1 VSLPLRCPVCHHPLT
16 AAESGRA
23 FGCDQS
29 HSFDVA
35 ADGHLNLLPSRQ
47 RHSRQPGDSKEMV
60 RSRRAFLDAGHYTA
74 LAQALVTTVDALL
87 DGARAVI
94 DAGCGEGY
102 FTRAIARA
110 VPDDVSVC
118 GLDVSKP
125 AVVAAARRDR
135 ASLYVVAS
143 AFDLP
148 FVDASVDMVL
158 SNFAPA
164 DGVALGRVVRPGGTV
179 ITTHPGPDHLFA
191 LRQLVYDRPERHVP
205 KEPLRN
211 HPELFERVD
220 RARVRSPLSLST
232 SEDVANLLAMTP
244 YWWQADKAKQASIA
258 SLPRLDT
265 ELDVLLT
272 TYRRRQWPFHHPGL

>member
-1 VSLPLRCPVCHHPLT
+1 M
-16 AAESGRA
+16 
-23 FGCDQS
+23 

-35 ADGHLNLLPSRQ
+35 ADGHVNLLLSRQ
-47 RHSRQPGDSKEMV
+47 RRSRQPGDSKEMV
-60 RSRRAFLDAGHYTA
+60 RSRRAFLDAGHYAA
-74 LAQALVTTVDALL
+74 LADALVLMVDTVLDDA
-87 DGARAVI
+87 AAIV

-102 FTRAIARA
+102 FTRSIRQA
-110 VPDDVSVC
+110 VSGEVSVC
-118 GLDVSKP
+118 GVDVSKP

-148 FVDASVDMVL
+148 FLDSSVDIAV

-164 DGVALGRVVRPGGTV
+164 DGPALARVLRPGGTV
-179 ITTHPGPDHLFA
+179 VATHPGPDHLFA
-191 LRQLVYDRPERHVP
+191 LRQLVYDEPERHVP

-211 HPELFERVD
+211 HPELFERVESVP
-220 RARVRSPLSLST
+220 VRRPLSLST
-232 SEDVANLLAMTP
+232 SDDVANLLAMTP
-244 YWWQADKAKQASIA
+244 YWWQADEAKQASIA

-272 TYRRRQWPFHHPGL
+272 TYRRR